1 MNCERTPPRPIVVAN
16 TTVGAK
22 GRVVIPASVREAAG
36 LEEGVQMVAI
46 VKGNEHV
53 ELLTRAA
60 IDREVWAA
68 APKPPPTVEESRAF
82 HRAWRDAENRA
93 VEAKWRRHDELARM
107 PADPERD
114 AEAADRLLRTLG
126 IE

>member
-1 MNCERTPPRPIVVAN
+1 MDFERSTSRPIVVAN
-16 TTVGAK
+16 TTIGAK
-22 GRVVIPASVREAAG
+22 GRVVIPASVREAAS
-36 LEEGVQMVAI
+36 LEEGLEMVAI
-46 VKGNEHV
+46 VKGDEHIV
-53 ELLTRAA
+53 LLTRAA

-93 VEAKWRRHDELARM
+93 VEAKWRRHDERARR

-114 AEAADRLLRTLG
+114 AEAADRLLRALG

>member
-1 MNCERTPPRPIVVAN
+1 MDFERTPPRPTVVAN

-36 LEEGVQMVAI
+36 LEEGLEMVAI
-46 VKGNEHV
+46 VKGPGHL
-53 ELLTRAA
+53 ELATREA
-60 IDREVWAA
+60 IQAEVWAA

-93 VEAKWRRHDELARM
+93 VEAKWRRHDEHARR
-107 PADPERD
+107 PADPVRD
-114 AEAADRLLRTLG
+114 AEAAERLLQALG